1 MSVKEELF
9 KRFIQLIL
17 VFSITAGGYFVSMA
31 QEDNRTLKN
40 PNRSERFRK
49 RKKSNHSKITRY
61 TGNIKVNKRSRGKG
75 GRLSIHRL
83 RARGKQKGPSRI
95 SQFTGNYRYRKSSKK
110 SNLRKKRFSGSVG
123 SYRAAK
129 SSRRGSG
136 RNFRGRFRYVNVK
149 SHRASKA
156 RRISSFMGK
165 TTYRLRRRSGP
176 RAPRSSSVGSYR
188 APRSRSYRRV
198 ANYNQRRLKR
208 GFSKRNANPPAYRR
222 NRSNKLQYN
231 SREAK
236 WMMPKPRKAD
246 KKRRRQAESDDD

>member
-17 VFSITAGGYFVSMA
+17 VFCISIGGYFETQA

-40 PNRSERFRK
+40 PNRSESFRK
-49 RKKSNHSKITRY
+49 RRKSTQSKITRY
-61 TGNIKVNKRSRGKG
+61 TGNVRVDKNRRGRK
-75 GRLSIHRL
+75 GRLASHRL
-83 RARGKQKGPSRI
+83 RVRGKQKGPSKV

-110 SNLRKKRFSGSVG
+110 GNLRKKSFSGSVS

-129 SSRRGSG
+129 SSKRGRSSY
-136 RNFRGRFRYVNVK
+136 FRGRFRYVNVK
-149 SHRASKA
+149 ANRAQKA

-176 RAPRSSSVGSYR
+176 RAPRSASVGSYR
-188 APRSRSYRRV
+188 APRSRSHRRV
-198 ANYNQRRLKR
+198 ANYNQRRLRR
-208 GFSKRNANPPAYRR
+208 GFSKRNANPPAYRK

-236 WMMPKPRKAD
+236 WLMPKPRKVN
-246 KKRRRQAESDDD
+246 KKRRREANEDDE

>member
-17 VFSITAGGYFVSMA
+17 VFCISIGGYFESQA

-40 PNRSERFRK
+40 PNRSESFRK
-49 RKKSNHSKITRY
+49 RKKSTQSKITRY
-61 TGNIKVNKRSRGKG
+61 TGNIRVDRNRRGRR
-75 GRLSIHRL
+75 GRLAVHRL
-83 RARGKQKGPSRI
+83 RARGKQKGPSKV
-95 SQFTGNYRYRKSSKK
+95 SQFTGNYRYRKSSRKG
-110 SNLRKKRFSGSVG
+110 NLRKKRFPGGVS

-129 SSRRGSG
+129 SSRRGSSS
-136 RNFRGRFRYVNVK
+136 RFRGRFRSVNIK
-149 SHRASKA
+149 AHRASKA

-176 RAPRSSSVGSYR
+176 RAPRSASIGSYR
-188 APRSRSYRRV
+188 APRSRSHRRV
-198 ANYNQRRLKR
+198 ANYSQRRLRR
-208 GFSKRNANPPAYRR
+208 GFSRRNANPPAYRR
-222 NRSNKLQYN
+222 KRSNKLQYN

-246 KKRRRQAESDDD
+246 KKRRREAENDDE